1 MNQIFSIMSL
11 TMMGLI
17 LGPLMRDIFIFA
29 LNNLLV
35 VLMTP
40 LVVLTTPFV
49 AFVVV
54 EHEVFFPIVIESIG
68 DGVPLVVFLPIIVDS
83 KGGRFNEIFW
93 HPKS

>member
-1 MNQIFSIMSL
+1 MSLKSPISCVSDTFSLYRVSLFCIYCNFYHPMNQIFSIMSL

-49 AFVVV
+49 AFVAWSMK
-54 EHEVFFPIVIESIG
+54 FF
-68 DGVPLVVFLPIIVDS
+68 FQ
-83 KGGRFNEIFW
+83 
-93 HPKS
+93 